1 MAKKKSAK
9 KSESKVQENNN
20 MASADLSNLIDAAKS
35 SFLEFNTTED
45 SAFGAERATVFE
57 QNEMEDL
64 KAAVHFLDQEPAEK
78 TETVDKTSKDQ
89 SQSDS
94 NSNSNSEESSA
105 SSEILAS
112 LKFKHQDLDFIEDAM
127 EESVVSSLENQATE
141 DTLDLEELIAS
152 EPLAPENEKN
162 VLGSSEEVGLFNL
175 GDGLFDT
182 TNSLN
187 DNSAINENAE
197 ALETEDLIAGSELE
211 GFDSVAIE
219 ELEFVE
225 EAQLESIIESVLFAT
240 DRPVSIPSLKQIFKG
255 TNVSNSRLKKALEAL
270 QVEYA
275 GGRRGVTLEEV
286 GSGFQLRTKVDN
298 MEFLRRSFKAKSFKL
313 SGPALE
319 VLAITAYKQPLVK
332 AEIDEIR
339 GVESGHLLRALMEK
353 NLVLFAGKSDLPGKP
368 MQYAT
373 TRKFL
378 EIFGLRN
385 LKELPTLSQIDE
397 LLPDGIGDE
406 EEKPKLADITEGL
419 TEKAGHSYSEGEE
432 ELLKISD
439 QLDKIDTSS
448 EFFEKEKLR
457 QKQERDAEKARNL
470 QDAMAVGEEVSTRDR
485 NWLKKYEEQL
495 QMQEAQ
501 AAIAVSTMV
510 TAESSTIIAEELSSE
525 VTLMAIAA
533 MEEMEGYKATVEGDE
548 VDQASQSALE
558 AWDLEIL
565 EEDENKQ
572 DQEEIAQRLEDND
585 VASIEEE
592 I

>member
-9 KSESKVQENNN
+9 KSEVKVQENNN
-20 MASADLSNLIDAAKS
+20 MVSADLSNLIDAAKS
-35 SFLEFNTTED
+35 SFLEFNTTQD
-45 SAFGAERATVFE
+45 TALGAERATVLE
-57 QNEMEDL
+57 SEDVEDV
-64 KAAVHFLDQEPAEK
+64 KAAVNFLEQESVDK
-78 TETVDKTSKDQ
+78 SETVIEGVEKSAISK
-89 SQSDS
+89 
-94 NSNSNSEESSA
+94 EESTSDG
-105 SSEILAS
+105 SEVLES
-112 LKFKHQDLDFIEDAM
+112 LQFKHKDLDFIE
-127 EESVVSSLENQATE
+127 ESGDQNESSSSDHSSLDFMEQKEGGMDDSPSSETIANLGAEE
-141 DTLDLEELIAS
+141 DLFSMEGGEELFSI
-152 EPLAPENEKN
+152 N
-162 VLGSSEEVGLFNL
+162 SSV
-175 GDGLFDT
+175 
-182 TNSLN
+182 N
-187 DNSAINENAE
+187 DNSD
-197 ALETEDLIAGSELE
+197 ETPVVEDLIAGSELE
-211 GFDSVAIE
+211 GFDSAAIE
-219 ELEFVE
+219 ELEFIE
-225 EAQLESIIESVLFAT
+225 ETQLESVIESVLFAT

-255 TNVSNSRLKKALEAL
+255 TNVSNARLKKALETL

-286 GSGFQLRTKVDN
+286 GSGYQLRTKVDN

-419 TEKAGHSYSEGEE
+419 IEKVGHSYSEGEE

-470 QDAMAVGEEVSTRDR
+470 QDAIAVGEEVSTRDR
-485 NWLKKYEEQL
+485 NWLKKYEEQI

-501 AAIAVSTMV
+501 AAMAMSMPASTDAASESLST
-510 TAESSTIIAEELSSE
+510 TAESE
-525 VTLMAIAA
+525 VTLMAMAA
-533 MEEMEGYKATVEGDE
+533 MEEMPDDKDMSESEGADL
-548 VDQASQSALE
+548 ASQSALD
-558 AWDLEIL
+558 AWDLEML
-565 EEDENKQ
+565 EDESKQ
-572 DQEEIAQRLEDND
+572 DQEDLAQRLEDND
-585 VASIEEE
+585 VASIDEE